1 MNGFAEPLI
10 SASHHSCE
18 FLCQHCGGLLA
29 DGVFSSINWLWL
41 VGGAVAVWLIV
52 SAMGRR
58 QTRLTQLLRDH
69 VKKHNDANM
78 PPDPAPPTED
88 SSP

>member
-10 SASHHSCE
+10 SASHHSYE
-18 FLCQHCGGLLA
+18 YLCKLSRGLLA
-29 DGVFSSINWLWL
+29 DGLFTSINWLWL
-41 VGGAVAVWLIV
+41 VGGAVAAWLIL

-58 QTRLTQLLRDH
+58 QTRLTQILRDH

-88 SSP
+88 STL